1 MLRFD
6 RVTTPRLV
14 LRRWQLGD
22 LDSFA
27 ALNFDPEVMRHFPS
41 TYDRSATAA
50 MITAWEAKIDRQ
62 GFGLWAVEASIVL
75 PDDRGQQA
83 RWMPRPLVDHAP
95 LADRSSGQ
103 YEIGPALAVGR

>member
-6 RVTTPRLV
+6 RVTTRRLV
-14 LRRWQLGD
+14 LRRWQPGD

-27 ALNFDPEVMRHFPS
+27 ALNSDPEVMRHFLS

-62 GFGLWAVEASIVL
+62 GYGLWAVQRAENGA
-75 PDDRGQQA
+75 A
-83 RWMPRPLVDHAP
+83 RNGGTEPRPARHHH
-95 LADRSSGQ
+95 RRGT
-103 YEIGPALAVGR
+103 

>member
-14 LRRWQLGD
+14 LRRWQPGD

-27 ALNFDPEVMRHFPS
+27 ALNSDPEVMRHFPS

-62 GFGLWAVEASIVL
+62 GS
-75 PDDRGQQA
+75 
-83 RWMPRPLVDHAP
+83 PRRLCVAMQHIID
-95 LADRSSGQ
+95 GN
-103 YEIGPALAVGR
+103 